1 MLHDLFTIGING
13 KTSEGLNTSAS
24 NCMCI
29 PSQTH
34 KEAKFNLVNPLAG
47 YKLAG
52 ANFIHC

>member
-1 MLHDLFTIGING
+1 MLHNLFTIAING